1 MLNEEASS
9 LSEYGVLVTLSS
21 NNFLQTTISFTF
33 SNDVKDVADF
43 GIIFKNFDEYCWD
56 DDRRE
61 DDLVVDGVELWPR
74 DDFLDKEGV
83 DTLCDS
89 LMIKKQLTLDVDC

>member
-9 LSEYGVLVTLSS
+9 LSEYGVLVTLLS
-21 NNFLQTTISFTF
+21 NNCLQTTISFTF
-33 SNDVKDVADF
+33 GNDVKDVADF
-43 GIIFKNFDEYCWD
+43 GTIFKELDEYCWD
-56 DDRRE
+56 DDLRK
-61 DDLVVDGVELWPR
+61 DNLVVDGVELWPR

-89 LMIKKQLTLDVDC
+89 IMKKKTMN